1 MVSLLRSRWLLCGAL
16 WLVLGCGRAPERYR
30 TFSDADAQPAE
41 APADAAQSPA
51 RQNGEGGASTA
62 AATPAPPSS
71 VPPMVE
77 PTASPDPGA
86 ATPPLPDSPPIPPRG
101 ADVTSPPPVA
111 GETPGP
117 ARPPRVP
124 EPIRIA
130 MISSNGAGG
139 NGSLALAAVGGG
151 TPSPAVPREPQ
162 LLVPEKEF
170 QRVPPGGA
178 LRVSYDDLD
187 LLKVL
192 NMDPVPVDCV
202 DYFPDWLKSLDGAR
216 IRIRGF
222 MIPPL
227 RETGLPAFTLA
238 RDNQICCF
246 GRDPK
251 VYDVIPV
258 QLKEGTTTD
267 YIPNRPFDVVGRFVI
282 RPQAFR
288 GQLENLYE
296 IEDAEIIAR

>member
-1 MVSLLRSRWLLCGAL
+1 VSLLRSRWLLCGVL
-16 WLVLGCGRAPERYR
+16 GTVLGCAPAPERYR
-30 TFSDADAQPAE
+30 TFSDTDDQPAE
-41 APADAAQSPA
+41 ATADSTGGAAHPKGVATALSPGVPPPNAAIPPAEEPVASPPHGIPTQA
-51 RQNGEGGASTA
+51 PQHSPRATTADPPSFPVPPISVEGG
-62 AATPAPPSS
+62 PS
-71 VPPMVE
+71 P
-77 PTASPDPGA
+77 
-86 ATPPLPDSPPIPPRG
+86 
-101 ADVTSPPPVA
+101 
-111 GETPGP
+111 
-117 ARPPRVP
+117 RPPRVP

-130 MISSNGAGG
+130 LAASDGEGG
-139 NGSLALAAVGGG
+139 NGPVAKLAARGGA
-151 TPSPAVPREPQ
+151 PPPAVPREPQ

-170 QRVPPGGA
+170 PRVAPGGA

-192 NMDPVPVDCV
+192 NMEPVPVNCV

-288 GQLENLYE
+288 GKLENLYE

>member
-1 MVSLLRSRWLLCGAL
+1 MSLLRCRWLLCGVL
-16 WLVLGCGRAPERYR
+16 LTVLGCAPAPERYR
-30 TFSDADAQPAE
+30 TFSAADDQTAEPPVDA
-41 APADAAQSPA
+41 
-51 RQNGEGGASTA
+51 GGGAAERNGTPGT
-62 AATPAPPSS
+62 TPA
-71 VPPMVE
+71 V
-77 PTASPDPGA
+77 
-86 ATPPLPDSPPIPPRG
+86 ATPPPQP
-101 ADVTSPPPVA
+101 AVPPVA
-111 GETPGP
+111 ELPGSSANGATTPPLQESP
-117 ARPPRVP
+117 AALSSQSGASFPAPASREIPRPVRPPRVP

-130 MISSNGAGG
+130 LVSGNGEGS
-139 NGSLALAAVGGG
+139 NGSLAFAATRRG
-151 TPSPAVPREPQ
+151 TPPPSTPREPQ
-162 LLVPEKEF
+162 LLIPEKEF
-170 QRVPPGGA
+170 PKVPPGGV

-192 NMDPVPVDCV
+192 NMEPVPVNCV